1 MAKVD
6 VGKKI
11 LSENDRVAAKNR
23 EAFDAA
29 GALVL
34 NFISSPG
41 SGKTTLL
48 EATLDRLP
56 DDLRVLVIEGDVST
70 TRDLDRVKA
79 HGATGV
85 QINTGGGCHLSA
97 KMVAEVLPELDVEH
111 ADVIFVE
118 NVGNLICPSTYDLG
132 EDGKVVLLA
141 TTEGDDKPMKYPTIF
156 YESRLAI
163 LNKIDLLPHLEYDIE
178 KVQREVEVLN
188 SDCELLQVSA
198 QTGEGIDEW
207 IEWITTRLAEKRSV

>member
-11 LSENDRVAAKNR
+11 LSENDRVAAENR
-23 EAFDAA
+23 RAFGAA
-29 GALVL
+29 RSLVL

-48 EATLDRLP
+48 ETTLDRMP
-56 DDLRVLVIEGDVST
+56 KDLKVLVIEGDVST
-70 TRDLDRVKA
+70 TRDIDRVKA
-79 HGATGV
+79 HGADGV

-97 KMVAEVLPELDVEH
+97 KMVAEVLPELDL
-111 ADVIFVE
+111 ADADIVFIE

-132 EDGKVVLLA
+132 EDGKVVLLS

-156 YESRLAI
+156 HESRLAI
-163 LNKIDLLPHLEYDIE
+163 LNKIDLLPHLDYD
-178 KVQREVEVLN
+178 VDRAAREIEVLN
-188 SDCELLQVSA
+188 PDCELIKVSA
-198 QTGEGIDEW
+198 RTGEGIDVW
-207 IEWITTRLAEKRSV
+207 IEWITARLEEKRS